1 MSYRIRIA
9 AAGIAGLLLATLLSA
24 QGWAGRGRLS
34 GTVEDSEGNAVEG
47 ASIKLT
53 LDGTGPEEEVVTNR
67 RGRWVRAGLRSGE
80 WIVLVSKPGFV
91 PTEHTVT
98 LNEYATGADRPV
110 LETALQPA
118 RAGADGAAALTDDAA
133 AQAARG
139 LLEQG
144 NDLIRIEDFEGA
156 IQVFSEALP
165 SLPDAAKVSVLVII
179 AQNQARLERDDEA
192 IANLEQAL
200 SLAPDNVD
208 ALRLISRR
216 LTALGRSEEAQQYLA
231 RLPEDLQAD
240 PEILLREG
248 VDLYNQNDFEGAV
261 EKLTAAIEG
270 EPEWADAYY
279 YRGLARMAA
288 MQNEAALEDFR
299 KLIELAPDDPRA
311 DEAKQF
317 AEYLESL

>member
-1 MSYRIRIA
+1 MNYRTRVAGAMLAGVLLA
-9 AAGIAGLLLATLLSA
+9 AAVSA

-47 ASIKLT
+47 ASIRLT
-53 LDGTGPEEEVVTNR
+53 LDGAGPEEVATNR

-91 PTEHTVT
+91 PTEHTVS
-98 LNEYATGADRPV
+98 LNEYATGGDRPV
-110 LETALQPA
+110 LETELKPVG
-118 RAGADGAAALTDDAA
+118 AGTAGAAALTDDAA

-144 NDLIRIEDFEGA
+144 NGLLAVEDFEGA
-156 IQVFSEALP
+156 LAVFSEALP
-165 SLPDAAKVSVLVII
+165 SLPDGAKASVLVII
-179 AQNQARLERDDEA
+179 AQTQARLERDDEA
-192 IANLEQAL
+192 IANLEKAL
-200 SLAPDNVD
+200 ALAPENVD
-208 ALRLISRR
+208 ALRLMSRR
-216 LTALGRSEEAQQYLA
+216 LTVLGRSEEAQQYLE
-231 RLPEDLQAD
+231 RLPEDLRAD

-288 MQNEAALEDFR
+288 SQNEAAAADFR
-299 KLIELAPDDPRA
+299 KLLELAPDGERA
-311 DEAKQF
+311 EEAKQF

>member
-1 MSYRIRIA
+1 MSYGTRVGSA
-9 AAGIAGLLLATLLSA
+9 LLAGILLATVVSA
-24 QGWAGRGRLS
+24 QGWAGRGRIS
-34 GTVEDSEGNAVEG
+34 GTVEDFEGNAVEG

-53 LDGTGPEEEVVTNR
+53 LDGAGPEEVATNR

-91 PTEHTVT
+91 PTEHAVS
-98 LNEYATGADRPV
+98 LNEYATGGDRPV
-110 LETALQPA
+110 LKTELEPLG
-118 RAGADGAAALTDDAA
+118 AGAAGTAALTDDAA

-144 NDLIRIEDFEGA
+144 NGLLAVEDFEGA
-156 IQVFSEALP
+156 LAVFSEALP
-165 SLPDAAKVSVLVII
+165 SLPDGAKASVLVII
-179 AQNQARLERDDEA
+179 AQTQARLERDEEA
-192 IANLEQAL
+192 IANLERAL
-200 SLAPDNVD
+200 ALAPENVD
-208 ALRLISRR
+208 ALRLMSRR
-216 LTALGRSEEAQQYLA
+216 LTVLGRSEEAQEYLD
-231 RLPEDLQAD
+231 RLPEDLRAD

-288 MQNEAALEDFR
+288 SQNEAAAADFR
-299 KLIELAPDDPRA
+299 KLLELAPDGERA
-311 DEAKQF
+311 EEAKQF

>member
-9 AAGIAGLLLATLLSA
+9 AVGIAGLLLATAVSA

-53 LDGTGPEEEVVTNR
+53 LDGAGPEEVATTR

-98 LNEYATGADRPV
+98 LNEYATGGDRPV
-110 LETALQPA
+110 LQTELEPVG
-118 RAGADGAAALTDDAA
+118 AGAAGTAALADDAS

-144 NDLIRIEDFEGA
+144 NGLLAVEDFEGA
-156 IQVFSEALP
+156 LAVFSEALP
-165 SLPDAAKVSVLVII
+165 SLPDGAKASVLVII
-179 AQNQARLERDDEA
+179 AQTQARLERDDEA
-192 IANLEQAL
+192 IANLEKAL
-200 SLAPDNVD
+200 ALAPENVD
-208 ALRLISRR
+208 ALRLMSRR
-216 LTALGRSEEAQQYLA
+216 LTVLGRSEEAQQYLE
-231 RLPEDLQAD
+231 RLPEDLRAD

-248 VDLYNQNDFEGAV
+248 VDLYNQNDFDGAV

-288 MQNEAALEDFR
+288 SQNEAAAADFR
-299 KLIELAPDDPRA
+299 KLLELAPDGERA
-311 DEAKQF
+311 EEAKQF

>member
-9 AAGIAGLLLATLLSA
+9 AVGIAGLLLVTAVSA

-34 GTVEDSEGNAVEG
+34 GTVEDSEGKPVEG
-47 ASIKLT
+47 ASVKLT
-53 LDGTGPEEEVVTNR
+53 MGGAGPEDVETNR
-67 RGRWVRAGLRSGE
+67 RGRWVRAGLRSGD
-80 WIVLVSKPGFV
+80 WVVLVSKPGFV

-110 LETALQPA
+110 LKTELAPA
-118 RAGADGAAALTDDAA
+118 AAGADGAAALADDAA
-133 AQAARG
+133 SQAARG

-156 IQVFSEALP
+156 IRVFSEALP
-165 SLPDAAKVSVLVII
+165 SLPDGAKASVLVII
-179 AQNQARLERDDEA
+179 AQNQIRLERDDEA

-200 SLAPDNVD
+200 ALAPENVD
-208 ALRLISRR
+208 ALRLMSRR

-270 EPEWADAYY
+270 EPDWADAYY

-288 MQNEAALEDFR
+288 GLNEAAAEDFR
-299 KLIELAPDDPRA
+299 KLLELAPDGERA
-311 DEAKQF
+311 EEAKQF

>member
-9 AAGIAGLLLATLLSA
+9 AAGIAGLLLVTAVSA

-34 GTVEDSEGNAVEG
+34 GTVEDSAGDPVEG
-47 ASIKLT
+47 ARVKLT
-53 LDGTGPEEEVVTNR
+53 MDGAGPEDVETNR
-67 RGRWVRAGLRSGE
+67 RGRWVRAGLRSGD
-80 WIVLVSKPGFV
+80 WVVLVSKPGFV

-110 LETALQPA
+110 LKTELAPA
-118 RAGADGAAALTDDAA
+118 EAGAAGAAALTDDAA
-133 AQAARG
+133 SQAARE

-144 NDLIRIEDFEGA
+144 NDLIRIDDFEGA
-156 IQVFSEALP
+156 IRVFSEALP
-165 SLPDAAKVSVLVII
+165 FLPDGAKVSVLVII

-216 LTALGRSEEAQQYLA
+216 LTVLGRSEEAQQYLS

-311 DEAKQF
+311 EEAKQF

>member
-1 MSYRIRIA
+1 MSYGARV
-9 AAGIAGLLLATLLSA
+9 AGALLAGLLLATTVSA

-53 LDGTGPEEEVVTNR
+53 LDGAGPEEVATNR

-80 WIVLVSKPGFV
+80 WIVLVSKAGFV
-91 PTEHTVT
+91 PTEHAVT
-98 LNEYATGADRPV
+98 LNEYATGGDRPV
-110 LETALQPA
+110 LKTELEPVGAA
-118 RAGADGAAALTDDAA
+118 AAGTAALTDDAS
-133 AQAARG
+133 AQAARA

-144 NDLIRIEDFEGA
+144 NGLLAVEDFEGA
-156 IQVFSEALP
+156 LAVFSEALP
-165 SLPDAAKVSVLVII
+165 SLPDGAKASVLVII
-179 AQNQARLERDDEA
+179 AQTQARLERDDEA
-192 IANLEQAL
+192 IANLEKAL
-200 SLAPDNVD
+200 ALAPDNVD
-208 ALRLISRR
+208 ALRLMSRR
-216 LTALGRSEEAQQYLA
+216 LTVLGRSEEAQQYLA
-231 RLPEDLQAD
+231 RLPEDLRAD

-288 MQNEAALEDFR
+288 SQNEAAAADFR
-299 KLIELAPDDPRA
+299 KLLELAPDGERA
-311 DEAKQF
+311 EEAKQF

>member
-9 AAGIAGLLLATLLSA
+9 AAGVAGLLLATLLSA

-53 LDGTGPEEEVVTNR
+53 LDGAGPEEVATNR

-91 PTEHTVT
+91 PTEHAVS
-98 LNEYATGADRPV
+98 LNEYATGGDRPV
-110 LETALQPA
+110 LKTELAPVGA
-118 RAGADGAAALTDDAA
+118 AAAGTAALTDDAA
-133 AQAARG
+133 AQAARA

-144 NDLIRIEDFEGA
+144 NGLLAVEDFEGA
-156 IQVFSEALP
+156 LAVFSEALP
-165 SLPDAAKVSVLVII
+165 SLPDGAKASVLVII
-179 AQNQARLERDDEA
+179 AQTQARLERDDEA
-192 IANLEQAL
+192 IANLEKAL
-200 SLAPDNVD
+200 ALAPENVD

-216 LTALGRSEEAQQYLA
+216 LTVLGRSEEAQQYLE
-231 RLPEDLQAD
+231 RLPEDLRAD

-288 MQNEAALEDFR
+288 GQNEAAAADFR
-299 KLIELAPDDPRA
+299 KLLELAPDGERA
-311 DEAKQF
+311 EEAKQF

>member
-1 MSYRIRIA
+1 MSYGARVAGALLAGFLLA
-9 AAGIAGLLLATLLSA
+9 AAVSA

-34 GTVEDSEGNAVEG
+34 GTVEDPEGNAVEG

-53 LDGTGPEEEVVTNR
+53 LDGAGPEDVETNR

-98 LNEYATGADRPV
+98 LNEYATGGDRPV
-110 LETALQPA
+110 LKTELEPIG
-118 RAGADGAAALTDDAA
+118 AGAAGTAALADDAS

-144 NDLIRIEDFEGA
+144 NGLLAVEDFEGA
-156 IQVFSEALP
+156 LAVFSEALP
-165 SLPDAAKVSVLVII
+165 SLPDGAKASVLVII
-179 AQNQARLERDDEA
+179 AQTQARLERDDEA
-192 IANLEQAL
+192 IANLEKAL
-200 SLAPDNVD
+200 ALAPENVD
-208 ALRLISRR
+208 ALRLMSRR
-216 LTALGRSEEAQQYLA
+216 LTVLGRSEEAQQYLE
-231 RLPEDLQAD
+231 RLPEDLRAD

-248 VDLYNQNDFEGAV
+248 VDLYNRNDFEGAV

-288 MQNEAALEDFR
+288 SQNEAAAADFR
-299 KLIELAPDDPRA
+299 KLLELAPDGERA
-311 DEAKQF
+311 EEAKQF

>member
-9 AAGIAGLLLATLLSA
+9 TAAIAGLLLASLLSA

-34 GTVEDSEGNAVEG
+34 GTVEDSEGKSVQG
-47 ASIKLT
+47 ATVKLT
-53 LDGTGPEEEVVTNR
+53 MDGAGPDEVQTDR
-67 RGRWVRAGLRSGE
+67 RGRWAKGGLRSGD
-80 WIVLVSKPGFV
+80 WIVLVSKTGFV
-91 PTEHTVT
+91 PTEHAVT
-98 LNEYATGADRPV
+98 INEYATGADRPV
-110 LETALQPA
+110 LKTQLRQAEG
-118 RAGADGAAALTDDAA
+118 AGLTDDAG
-133 AQAARG
+133 AQAARA

-144 NDLIRIEDFEGA
+144 NGLLAVEDFEGA
-156 IQVFSEALP
+156 IAVFSEALP
-165 SLPDAAKVSVLVII
+165 SLPDGAKASVLVII
-179 AQNQARLERDDEA
+179 AQNQIRLERDDEA
-192 IANLEQAL
+192 IANLEKAL
-200 SLAPDNVD
+200 ALAPENVD
-208 ALRLISRR
+208 ALRLMSRR
-216 LTALGRSEEAQQYLA
+216 LTALGRSEEAQRYLA

-248 VDLYNQNDFEGAV
+248 VDLYNQNDFAGAV

-288 MQNEAALEDFR
+288 TQNEAAAEDFR

-311 DEAKQF
+311 EEAKQF

>member
-9 AAGIAGLLLATLLSA
+9 AVGLAGLLLATLLSA

-34 GTVEDSEGNAVEG
+34 GTVEDSEGKSVEG
-47 ASIKLT
+47 ATVKLT
-53 LDGTGPEEEVVTNR
+53 MDGAGPDEVRTDR
-67 RGRWVRAGLRSGE
+67 RGRWAKGGLRSGD
-80 WIVLVSKPGFV
+80 WVVLVSKTGFV

-98 LNEYATGADRPV
+98 INEYATGADRPV
-110 LETALQPA
+110 LKTSLRQAEG
-118 RAGADGAAALTDDAA
+118 AGLTDDAG
-133 AQAARG
+133 AQAARA

-144 NDLIRIEDFEGA
+144 NGLLAVEDFEGA
-156 IQVFSEALP
+156 IEVFSQALP
-165 SLPDAAKVSVLVII
+165 SLPDGAKASVLVII
-179 AQNQARLERDDEA
+179 AQNQARLDRDDEA
-192 IANLEQAL
+192 IANLEKAL
-200 SLAPDNVD
+200 ALAPENVD
-208 ALRLISRR
+208 ALRLMSRR
-216 LTALGRSEEAQQYLA
+216 LAALGRSEEAQQYLA
-231 RLPEDLQAD
+231 RLPEDLRAD

-288 MQNEAALEDFR
+288 TQNEAAAEDFR

-311 DEAKQF
+311 EEAKQF

>member
-47 ASIKLT
+47 ASIRLT
-53 LDGTGPEEEVVTNR
+53 LDGAGPEEVATNR
-67 RGRWVRAGLRSGE
+67 RGRWVRAGLTSGE

-98 LNEYATGADRPV
+98 LNEYATGGDRPV
-110 LETALQPA
+110 LKTELEPIG
-118 RAGADGAAALTDDAA
+118 AGAAGTAALADDAS

-144 NDLIRIEDFEGA
+144 NGLLAVEDFEGA
-156 IQVFSEALP
+156 LAVFSEALP
-165 SLPDAAKVSVLVII
+165 SLPDGAKASVLVII
-179 AQNQARLERDDEA
+179 AQTQARLERDDEA
-192 IANLEQAL
+192 IANLEKAL
-200 SLAPDNVD
+200 ALAPENVD
-208 ALRLISRR
+208 ALRLMSRR
-216 LTALGRSEEAQQYLA
+216 LTVLGRSEEAQQYLE
-231 RLPEDLQAD
+231 RLPEDLRAD

-248 VDLYNQNDFEGAV
+248 VDLYNRNDFEGAV

-288 MQNEAALEDFR
+288 SQNEAAAADFR
-299 KLIELAPDDPRA
+299 KLLELAPDGERA
-311 DEAKQF
+311 EEAKQF

>member
-9 AAGIAGLLLATLLSA
+9 AVGIAGLLLATLLFA
-24 QGWAGRGRLS
+24 LGWGGGGRLS
-34 GTVEDSEGNAVEG
+34 GTVEDSEGNAIEG
-47 ASIKLT
+47 ASVKLT
-53 LDGTGPEEEVVTNR
+53 LDGAGPEEVATNR

-80 WIVLVSKPGFV
+80 WVVLVSKAGFV
-91 PTEHTVT
+91 PTEHAVS
-98 LNEYATGADRPV
+98 LNEYATGGDRPV
-110 LETALQPA
+110 LKTELEPA
-118 RAGADGAAALTDDAA
+118 EAGAAGAAALTDDPAS
-133 AQAARG
+133 QAARA

-144 NDLIRIEDFEGA
+144 NGLLAVEDFEGA
-156 IQVFSEALP
+156 IAVFSEALP
-165 SLPDAAKVSVLVII
+165 SLPDGAKASVLVII
-179 AQNQARLERDDEA
+179 AQSHVRLERDDEA
-192 IANLEQAL
+192 IENLEKAL
-200 SLAPDNVD
+200 VLAPENVE

-231 RLPEDLQAD
+231 RLPEDLRAD
-240 PEILLREG
+240 PETLLHEG

-288 MQNEAALEDFR
+288 SQNEAAAADFR
-299 KLIELAPDDPRA
+299 KLLELAPDGERA
-311 DEAKQF
+311 EEAKQF

>member
-53 LDGTGPEEEVVTNR
+53 LDGAGPEEVATNR

-80 WIVLVSKPGFV
+80 WVVLVSKPGFV
-91 PTEHTVT
+91 PTEHTVM
-98 LNEYATGADRPV
+98 LNEYATGGDRPV
-110 LETALQPA
+110 LETELEVAE
-118 RAGADGAAALTDDAA
+118 AGAAGAAALTDDAA
-133 AQAARG
+133 AQAARE

-144 NDLIRIEDFEGA
+144 NALIAVEDFEGA
-156 IQVFSEALP
+156 IRVFSEALP
-165 SLPDAAKVSVLVII
+165 SLPDGAKASVLVII
-179 AQNQARLERDDEA
+179 AQTQARLERDDEA
-192 IANLEQAL
+192 IANLEKAL
-200 SLAPDNVD
+200 ALAPENVD
-208 ALRLISRR
+208 ALRLMSRR

-248 VDLYNQNDFEGAV
+248 VELYNQNDFEGAV
-261 EKLTAAIEG
+261 EQLTAAIEG
-270 EPEWADAYY
+270 APDWPDAYY

-288 MQNEAALEDFR
+288 TQNEAAAEDFR
-299 KLIELAPDDPRA
+299 KLIELAPDGPRA
-311 DEAKQF
+311 EEAKQF

>member
-9 AAGIAGLLLATLLSA
+9 AVGIAGLLLATAVSA

-53 LDGTGPEEEVVTNR
+53 LDGAGPEEVATNR

-91 PTEHTVT
+91 PTEHAVT
-98 LNEYATGADRPV
+98 LNEYATGGDRPV
-110 LETALQPA
+110 LETELEPV
-118 RAGADGAAALTDDAA
+118 GAAAAGAAALTDDAA

-144 NDLIRIEDFEGA
+144 NGLLAVEDFEGA
-156 IQVFSEALP
+156 LAVFSEALP
-165 SLPDAAKVSVLVII
+165 SLPDGAKASVLVII
-179 AQNQARLERDDEA
+179 AQTQARLERDDEA
-192 IANLEQAL
+192 IANLEKAL
-200 SLAPDNVD
+200 ALAPENVD
-208 ALRLISRR
+208 ALRLMSRR
-216 LTALGRSEEAQQYLA
+216 LTVLGRSEEAQQYLE
-231 RLPEDLQAD
+231 RLPEDLRAD

-248 VDLYNQNDFEGAV
+248 VDLYNQNDFDGAV

-288 MQNEAALEDFR
+288 SQNEAAAADFR
-299 KLIELAPDDPRA
+299 KLLELAPDGERA
-311 DEAKQF
+311 EEAKQF

>member
-1 MSYRIRIA
+1 MSYGARVAGALLAGFLLA
-9 AAGIAGLLLATLLSA
+9 AAVSA

-53 LDGTGPEEEVVTNR
+53 LDGAGPENVETNR

-91 PTEHTVT
+91 PTEHAVT

-110 LETALQPA
+110 LETELELAE
-118 RAGADGAAALTDDAA
+118 AGADGAAALADDAA
-133 AQAARG
+133 SQAARS

-144 NDLIRIEDFEGA
+144 NGLLAVEDFEGA
-156 IQVFSEALP
+156 IAVFSEALP
-165 SLPDAAKVSVLVII
+165 SLPDGAKASVLVII
-179 AQNQARLERDDEA
+179 AQNQVRLERDDEA
-192 IANLEQAL
+192 LANLEKAL
-200 SLAPDNVD
+200 ALAPENVD
-208 ALRLISRR
+208 ALRLMSRR
-216 LTALGRSEEAQQYLA
+216 LAALGRSEEAQQYLA

-288 MQNEAALEDFR
+288 SQNEAAAADFR
-299 KLIELAPDDPRA
+299 KLLELAPDGERA
-311 DEAKQF
+311 EEAKQF

>member
-1 MSYRIRIA
+1 MSYGARVAGALLAGFLLA
-9 AAGIAGLLLATLLSA
+9 AAVSA

-53 LDGTGPEEEVVTNR
+53 LDGAGPENVETNR

-91 PTEHTVT
+91 PTEHAVS
-98 LNEYATGADRPV
+98 LNEYATGGDRPV
-110 LETALQPA
+110 LKTELEPA
-118 RAGADGAAALTDDAA
+118 EAGAAGTAALADDAS

-144 NDLIRIEDFEGA
+144 NGLLAVEDFEGA
-156 IQVFSEALP
+156 LAVFSEALP
-165 SLPDAAKVSVLVII
+165 SLPDGARASVLVII
-179 AQNQARLERDDEA
+179 AQTQARLERDEEA
-192 IANLEQAL
+192 IANLEKAL
-200 SLAPDNVD
+200 ALAPENVD
-208 ALRLISRR
+208 ALRLMSRR
-216 LTALGRSEEAQQYLA
+216 LTVLGRSEEAQQYLE
-231 RLPEDLQAD
+231 RLPEDLRAD

-288 MQNEAALEDFR
+288 SLNEAAAADFR
-299 KLIELAPDDPRA
+299 KLLELAPDGERA
-311 DEAKQF
+311 EEAKQF

>member
-9 AAGIAGLLLATLLSA
+9 ALGIAGLLLATLLSA

-53 LDGTGPEEEVVTNR
+53 LDGAGPEEVATNR

-91 PTEHTVT
+91 PTEHAVT
-98 LNEYATGADRPV
+98 LNEYATGGDRPV
-110 LETALQPA
+110 LETELEPV
-118 RAGADGAAALTDDAA
+118 GAAAAGAAALTDDAA

-144 NDLIRIEDFEGA
+144 NGLLAVEDFEGA
-156 IQVFSEALP
+156 LAVFSEALP
-165 SLPDAAKVSVLVII
+165 SLPDGAKASVLVII
-179 AQNQARLERDDEA
+179 AQTQVRLERDDEA
-192 IANLEQAL
+192 IANLEKAL
-200 SLAPDNVD
+200 ALAPENVD
-208 ALRLISRR
+208 ALRLMSRR
-216 LTALGRSEEAQQYLA
+216 LTVLGRSEEAQQYLE
-231 RLPEDLQAD
+231 RLPEDLRAD

-248 VDLYNQNDFEGAV
+248 VDLYNQNDFDGAV

-288 MQNEAALEDFR
+288 SQNEAAAADFR
-299 KLIELAPDDPRA
+299 KLLELAPDGERA
-311 DEAKQF
+311 EEAKQF

>member
-9 AAGIAGLLLATLLSA
+9 AAGVAGLLLASLLSA

-34 GTVEDSEGNAVEG
+34 GTVEDSEGKSVQG
-47 ASIKLT
+47 ATVKLT
-53 LDGTGPEEEVVTNR
+53 MDGAGPDEVQTDR
-67 RGRWVRAGLRSGE
+67 RGRWAKGGLRSGD
-80 WIVLVSKPGFV
+80 WIVLVSKTGFV
-91 PTEHTVT
+91 PTEHAVT
-98 LNEYATGADRPV
+98 INEYATGADRPV
-110 LETALQPA
+110 LKTQLRQSEG
-118 RAGADGAAALTDDAA
+118 AGLTDDAG
-133 AQAARG
+133 AQAARA

-144 NDLIRIEDFEGA
+144 NGLLAVEDFEGA
-156 IQVFSEALP
+156 ITVFSEALP
-165 SLPDAAKVSVLVII
+165 SLPDGAKASVLVII
-179 AQNQARLERDDEA
+179 AQNQIRLERDDEA
-192 IANLEQAL
+192 IANLEKAL
-200 SLAPDNVD
+200 ALAPENVD
-208 ALRLISRR
+208 ALRLMSRR

-231 RLPEDLQAD
+231 RLPEDLRAD

-288 MQNEAALEDFR
+288 TQNEAAAEDFR
-299 KLIELAPDDPRA
+299 KMIELAPDDPRA
-311 DEAKQF
+311 EEAKQF

>member
-9 AAGIAGLLLATLLSA
+9 AAGIAGLLLASLLSA

-34 GTVEDSEGNAVEG
+34 GTVEDSEGKSVQG
-47 ASIKLT
+47 ATVKLT
-53 LDGTGPEEEVVTNR
+53 MDGAGPDEVQTDR
-67 RGRWVRAGLRSGE
+67 RGRWAKGGLRSGD
-80 WIVLVSKPGFV
+80 WVVLVSKTGFV
-91 PTEHTVT
+91 PTEHAVSI
-98 LNEYATGADRPV
+98 NEYATGADRPV
-110 LETALQPA
+110 LKTQLRQAEG
-118 RAGADGAAALTDDAA
+118 AGLTDDAG

-156 IQVFSEALP
+156 IRVFSEALP
-165 SLPDAAKVSVLVII
+165 SLPDGAKASVLVII
-179 AQNQARLERDDEA
+179 AQNQIRLERDDEA
-192 IANLEQAL
+192 IANLEKAL
-200 SLAPDNVD
+200 ALAPENVD
-208 ALRLISRR
+208 ALRLMSRR

-231 RLPEDLQAD
+231 RLPEDLRAD

-248 VDLYNQNDFEGAV
+248 VDLYNQNDFTGAV
-261 EKLTAAIEG
+261 EKLTTAIEG

-288 MQNEAALEDFR
+288 TQNEAAAEDFR
-299 KLIELAPDDPRA
+299 KMIELAPDDPRA
-311 DEAKQF
+311 EEAKQF

>member
-1 MSYRIRIA
+1 MSYGARV
-9 AAGIAGLLLATLLSA
+9 AGALLAGFLLATAVSA

-34 GTVEDSEGNAVEG
+34 GTVEDLEGNPIEG
-47 ASIKLT
+47 ASVKLT
-53 LDGTGPEEEVVTNR
+53 LDGAGPEEVETNR

-91 PTEHTVT
+91 PTEHAVT
-98 LNEYATGADRPV
+98 LNEYATGGDRPV
-110 LETALQPA
+110 LETELELAEA
-118 RAGADGAAALTDDAA
+118 AAAGAAALADDAA
-133 AQAARG
+133 SQAARA

-144 NDLIRIEDFEGA
+144 NGLLAVEDFEGA
-156 IQVFSEALP
+156 IAVFSEALP
-165 SLPDAAKVSVLVII
+165 SLPDGAKASVLVII
-179 AQNQARLERDDEA
+179 AQNQVRLERDDEA
-192 IANLEQAL
+192 IANLEKAL
-200 SLAPDNVD
+200 VLAPENVD

-216 LTALGRSEEAQQYLA
+216 LTALGRSEEAQPYLA

-288 MQNEAALEDFR
+288 SQNEAAAADFR
-299 KLIELAPDDPRA
+299 KLLELAPDGERA
-311 DEAKQF
+311 EEAKQF

>member
-9 AAGIAGLLLATLLSA
+9 AVGIAGLLLATLLFA

-34 GTVEDSEGNAVEG
+34 GTVEDSEGNAIEG
-47 ASIKLT
+47 ASVKLT
-53 LDGTGPEEEVVTNR
+53 LDGAGPEEVATNR

-80 WIVLVSKPGFV
+80 WVVLVSKAGFV
-91 PTEHTVT
+91 PTEHAVS
-98 LNEYATGADRPV
+98 LNEYATGGDRPV
-110 LETALQPA
+110 LKTELEPA
-118 RAGADGAAALTDDAA
+118 EAGAAGAAALTDDPAS
-133 AQAARG
+133 QAARA

-144 NDLIRIEDFEGA
+144 NGLLAVEDFEGA
-156 IQVFSEALP
+156 IAVFSEALP
-165 SLPDAAKVSVLVII
+165 SLPDGAKASVLVII
-179 AQNQARLERDDEA
+179 AQSHVRLERDDEA
-192 IANLEQAL
+192 IENLEKAL
-200 SLAPDNVD
+200 VLAPENVE

-231 RLPEDLQAD
+231 RLPEDLRAD
-240 PEILLREG
+240 PETLLHEG

-288 MQNEAALEDFR
+288 SQNEAAAADFR
-299 KLIELAPDDPRA
+299 KLLELAPDGERA
-311 DEAKQF
+311 EEAKQF